1 MTGMLDTL
9 AQPVSHTLE
18 VKHSR
23 FIAQAA
29 PIDGA
34 AAAMA
39 FLQQVAVTDATHN
52 CWAYR
57 HGGTIVPATM
67 ASRPAR
73 LDVRSRRQSTGRAST
88 G

>member
-1 MTGMLDTL
+1 MLDTL

-39 FLQQVAVTDATHN
+39 FLQQVLSDHSEPERRAHPPGHLRICGQVVGDR
-52 CWAYR
+52 R
-57 HGGTIVPATM
+57 HWRIEGP
-67 ASRPAR
+67 
-73 LDVRSRRQSTGRAST
+73 DVAGRRVVVL
-88 G
+88 